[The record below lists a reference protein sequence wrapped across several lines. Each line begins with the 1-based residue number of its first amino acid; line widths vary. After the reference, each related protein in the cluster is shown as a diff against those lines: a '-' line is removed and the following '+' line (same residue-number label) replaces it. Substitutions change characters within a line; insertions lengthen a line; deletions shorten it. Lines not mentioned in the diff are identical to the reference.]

1 MQGGKKVCVNSLF
14 LRPLSPKKAVLDSK
28 RARPHKVFVSEFFR
42 FLFLPAI
49 LKNEKQDIAQVTYY
63 ISYKINAYG
72 NYK

>member
-1 MQGGKKVCVNSLF
+1 MFVNSLF
-14 LRPLSPKKAVLDSK
+14 LRPLSQKKPCWILN
-28 RARPHKVFVSEFFR
+28 ARPHKVFVGEFFR

-49 LKNEKQDIAQVTYY
+49 LKNEKQDIAQVIYY

>member
-1 MQGGKKVCVNSLF
+1 M
-14 LRPLSPKKAVLDSK
+14 
-28 RARPHKVFVSEFFR
+28 FVGEFFR

-49 LKNEKQDIAQVTYY
+49 LKNEKQDIAQVIYY